1 MPQEEQS
8 CPNEELGEA
17 ADETTP
23 LLARGHTDGTENGD
37 GERGISSS

>member
-8 CPNEELGEA
+8 CPNEELKEA

-23 LLARGHTDGTENGD
+23 LIARGHASSTEDGD
-37 GERGISSS
+37 GERVIRRG